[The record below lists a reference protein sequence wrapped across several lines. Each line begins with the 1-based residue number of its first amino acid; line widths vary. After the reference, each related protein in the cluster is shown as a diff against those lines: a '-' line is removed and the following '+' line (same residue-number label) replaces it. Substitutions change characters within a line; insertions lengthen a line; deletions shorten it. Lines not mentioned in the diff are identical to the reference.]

1 MMLFQTN
8 GECELKAR
16 WLCQNGSVCALIFPF
31 KTHASFWEG
40 LGQKSSARQVWW
52 HPSLRDTQVRHRQGL
67 ALGMLLAVGQGWGP
81 KVEWENQNS
90 DMLELSCV
98 CQGTLPWVWEK
109 LGCFASLTLEHGD
122 ELIKPLGNWT
132 SVTFTLD
139 QYEYIFHFL
148 VSRTLCPTLRYSC
161 EMLLWGAFPAP
172 NHGILEPHVNI
183 FMKTSYHLN
192 PIKVCEVLLWSF
204 SPKAD
209 VQNRSGEPFLQ
220 GEIALYHPAER
231 AWFPPHHQMTKGRKN
246 VSQLEGSGGSAD
258 IWKTAAKADLQALH
272 LW

>member
-1 MMLFQTN
+1 MEINWLNHLGTEPALLLHWTSMSTFFISWS
-8 GECELKAR
+8 LKLSGAEEHTWNAAQR
-16 WLCQNGSVCALIFPF
+16 HN
-31 KTHASFWEG
+31 FWV
-40 LGQKSSARQVWW
+40 LHVK
-52 HPSLRDTQVRHRQGL
+52 HPKPSL
-67 ALGMLLAVGQGWGP
+67 AML
-81 KVEWENQNS
+81 S
-90 DMLELSCV
+90 SC
-98 CQGTLPWVWEK
+98 
-109 LGCFASLTLEHGD
+109 
-122 ELIKPLGNWT
+122 
-132 SVTFTLD
+132 
-139 QYEYIFHFL
+139 
-148 VSRTLCPTLRYSC
+148 CPTLRYSC

-172 NHGILEPHVNI
+172 NHGIFGPHVNI
-183 FMKTSYHLN
+183 LMKTSYHLN

>member
-16 WLCQNGSVCALIFPF
+16 RLCQNGSVCALIFPF

-67 ALGMLLAVGQGWGP
+67 ALGMLLAVGQSWGP
-81 KVEWENQNS
+81 KVEWESQNS
-90 DMLELSCV
+90 GMLELSCV

-148 VSRTLCPTLRYSC
+148 VS
-161 EMLLWGAFPAP
+161 
-172 NHGILEPHVNI
+172 
-183 FMKTSYHLN
+183 KT
-192 PIKVCEVLLWSF
+192 LWS
-204 SPKAD
+204 
-209 VQNRSGEPFLQ
+209 R
-220 GEIALYHPAER
+220 R
-231 AWFPPHHQMTKGRKN
+231 AHLECCTEA
-246 VSQLEGSGGSAD
+246 QLLGSSREAS
-258 IWKTAAKADLQALH
+258 QALLGH
-272 LW
+272 AELLLPHSQIFLWDVAVRSFSSTKSWHFGATCEYLHENKLPSKPH